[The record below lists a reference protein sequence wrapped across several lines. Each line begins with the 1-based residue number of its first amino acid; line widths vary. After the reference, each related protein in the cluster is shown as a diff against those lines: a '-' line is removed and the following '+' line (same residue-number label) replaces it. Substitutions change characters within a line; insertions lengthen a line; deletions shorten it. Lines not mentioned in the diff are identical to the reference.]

1 MAMFPVQIISPEGT
15 VWSGSAEAVQ
25 AFGIDGSFG
34 VMANHR
40 PMIAALIPGALKIT
54 EAGGRLL
61 HYAVGE
67 GILEVRDD
75 KRVVLLVDYAEAFES
90 AEEARLKAKALQHML

>member
-1 MAMFPVQIISPEGT
+1 MALFPVQIISPEGT
-15 VWSGSAEAVQ
+15 IWSGTVKAVL
-25 AFGIDGSFG
+25 AVGIDGSFG

-40 PMIAALIPGALKIT
+40 PMIAALVPGAFKMQ
-54 EAGGRLL
+54 EESGGAL

-75 KRVVLLVDYAEAFES
+75 KRVVLLVDYAEPCES
-90 AEEARLKAKALQHML
+90 AEEAKVKAKELQHML